1 MSHLLEPRTTPPNA
15 WKRWLRVGAKLG
27 WRVWLTILPLSLI
40 VGLAGGWMSTQ
51 LLGFGVLLLTTV
63 SGLWQAMLLHTT
75 EQAARGKRVDVGTA
89 WDGLMALWRL
99 PGGQA
104 IQQIRAR
111 AIVSV
116 LVFSLL
122 MLLFF
127 LPLYW
132 FASQN
137 PEAAKAPE
145 KAVTGVMLFFQYA
158 GVWGTVFLWSWLL
171 QRGGSVAM
179 ANMLVRQ
186 HGMDW
191 ESAHALSEKAQS
203 RNRHNLQP
211 LSMIFIA
218 MAMVLFF
225 APWMVFLLEVVWA
238 SVISVAA
245 RDIFENKE
253 ALEPQEAR
261 VSTTSLATAR

>member
-1 MSHLLEPRTTPPNA
+1 MSQLLDPRTTPPNA
-15 WKRWLRVGAKLG
+15 WKRWFRVGAKLG
-27 WRVWLTILPLSLI
+27 WRVWLTILPLSLV

-51 LLGFGVLLLTTV
+51 LWGLGVMLLTAV
-63 SGLWQAMLLHTT
+63 SGLWQAVLLHTA

-99 PGGQA
+99 PERQA
-104 IQQIRAR
+104 VRQIRAR

-116 LVFSLL
+116 VLFSVL
-122 MLLFF
+122 MLLFV

-132 FASQN
+132 FMSQN
-137 PEAAKAPE
+137 PPAAETPAAAPT
-145 KAVTGVMLFFQYA
+145 ALTMFFQYA

-179 ANMLVRQ
+179 TNMLVRQ

-191 ESAHALSEKAQS
+191 EAAHALNEKAYH

-218 MAMVLFF
+218 MAMLLFF
-225 APWMVFLLEVVWA
+225 APWVVFLLEVVWA
-238 SVISVAA
+238 SVITVAA

-253 ALEPQEAR
+253 ALETQEAR
-261 VSTTSLATAR
+261 VTSSSLATAR